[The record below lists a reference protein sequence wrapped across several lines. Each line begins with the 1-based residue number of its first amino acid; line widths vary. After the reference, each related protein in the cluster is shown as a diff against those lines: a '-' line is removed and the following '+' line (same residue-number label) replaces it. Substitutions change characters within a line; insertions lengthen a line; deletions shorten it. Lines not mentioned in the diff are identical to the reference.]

1 MAAAAGSGA
10 WLAAAA
16 ESGYLA
22 RATILAAVVA
32 VVVLAGGLVLRQAL
46 AIPIAVCLLGAPY
59 VARLGFETDALDT
72 SAPLLAALLLAVAEL
87 AYWSLELRG
96 TIADEPGTYLR
107 RVALLAAL
115 FVGTIAAGTGMLAL
129 VAVVATRG
137 IAVDVVGAAA
147 AAGAIALLVI
157 AGRRGPA

>member
-1 MAAAAGSGA
+1 MAAAAVTGTS
-10 WLAAAA
+10 LAIAA

-22 RATILAAVVA
+22 RSTILATVVA
-32 VVVLAGGLVLRQAL
+32 AVLLAGGLVLRQAL

-59 VARLGFETDALDT
+59 VARLGFEADALDT
-72 SAPLLAALLLAVAEL
+72 RAPLIAALLLAVAEL

-115 FVGTIAAGTGMLAL
+115 FVGTIVAGTAVLAL
-129 VAVVATRG
+129 VAAIATRG
-137 IAVDVVGAAA
+137 VAVDVVGAAA
-147 AAGAIALLVI
+147 AAGAIALLVL
-157 AGRRGPA
+157 AGQRGLR